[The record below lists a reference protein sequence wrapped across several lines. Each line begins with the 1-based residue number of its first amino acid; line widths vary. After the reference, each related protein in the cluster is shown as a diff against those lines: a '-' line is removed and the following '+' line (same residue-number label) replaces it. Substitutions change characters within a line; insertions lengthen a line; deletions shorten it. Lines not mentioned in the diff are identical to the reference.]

1 MFSPLPRNHEC
12 FSQGLRSG
20 YTGRLPRQRLHV
32 WNGEDFG
39 LYQFDSRKADGF
51 RCLGFGITS
60 SLTRWATFLDTT
72 VVLQL
77 TVLTLILS
85 DRFSAYP
92 WPPLPDCRLSLTCAL
107 RIDQDTQPL

>member
-60 SLTRWATFLDTT
+60 SLTRWATFLGTT